1 MLWIW
6 WRLRGE
12 RPLPGVH
19 GVLVGQPVRLRGQ
32 RVIAVVTLI
41 TADGVTWGRR
51 SRTHEAAAAARELAM
66 EAMRA
71 GISRDDEAVLIATL
85 SQQFQLSERRAVEIV
100 ASAQRAHLGGSS

>member
-32 RVIAVVTLI
+32 RVIAIVTRI
-41 TADGVTWGRR
+41 SADGVTWGRR
-51 SRTHEAAAAARELAM
+51 SRTHEAAAAALELAM

-71 GISRDDEAVLIATL
+71 GFSRDDEVALIATL